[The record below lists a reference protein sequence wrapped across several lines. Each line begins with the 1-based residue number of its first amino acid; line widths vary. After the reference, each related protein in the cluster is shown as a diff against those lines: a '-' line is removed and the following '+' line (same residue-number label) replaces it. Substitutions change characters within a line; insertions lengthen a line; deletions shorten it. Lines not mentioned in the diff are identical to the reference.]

1 MNTVQ
6 YIVKRLE
13 ELGVNDFFGFPDGY
27 NANIAYDI
35 EKNQDTRWIGCTSPL
50 NAGYAADGYARIRG
64 YGALVTS
71 FGAGELSAINAIAG
85 AMAENVPIFHLSGFP
100 SADLINNKCLIHH
113 SFQDADYQKCIN
125 AYQSVTAAA
134 TLLTKENAKLEIDRL
149 LKTLVREKKPVYAA
163 IPEDIAQMEISD
175 RVISYDRISDK
186 KTLEEV
192 ASKIIEKIK
201 KSENPVILGDVL
213 IKRFD
218 AKIEFK
224 EFVEKTGFPATNFIA
239 GTNIINMDAP
249 NYIGGYFGN
258 NRNPIV
264 KKYLEE
270 TDCLIAVGV
279 IYNDVNSFG
288 QNLPYNINNHIAI
301 YGNYVY
307 IEGKRFDNVKMSD
320 VLEAVINLTETAN
333 MNFNKSTIGIKHQNI
348 GEANLTSSYLF
359 SRIQDF
365 IKENDIIF
373 SETGTSLFGSVQ
385 MKLPESVD
393 FQTQTL
399 WSSTGWATPAILGA
413 ALAKPQS
420 RVLLISGDGAHQQT
434 AIEVGNMIRCGIKPV
449 IIIINNKSY
458 AAGQFFSNG
467 LNNRFSDITQINYAK
482 FARIFEGDVW
492 ATKVNTA
499 EDFDKA
505 LRVTQIMNKL
515 CYIEACIDIADVPS
529 ASKEIIRTLKEK
541 FHTAQNQEIKID
553 NVFSSID
560 DVMLQT
566 SGEGM
571 EYETVVHKAFSE
583 ESEEEEQQNG

>member
-13 ELGVNDFFGFPDGY
+13 ELGVNDFFGFPDDY
-27 NANIAYDI
+27 NTNLIYDI
-35 EKNQDTRWIGCTSPL
+35 EKNPNTHWVSCTNPL

-71 FGAGELSAINAIAG
+71 FGAGELSAINSTAG
-85 AMAENVPIFHLSGFP
+85 AMAENVPIFYLSGFP
-100 SADLINNKCLIHH
+100 STDLINNKSLIHH
-113 SFQDADYQKCIN
+113 NFQDTDYQKFIN

-134 TLLTKENAKLEIDRL
+134 AFLTKENAKLEIDRL
-149 LKTLVREKKPVYAA
+149 LKTMVREKMPVYAA

-175 RVISYDRISDK
+175 RVISYDWISDK

-192 ASKIIEKIK
+192 AAKIVEKIK
-201 KSENPVILGDVL
+201 KSENPIILGDVL

-218 AKIEFK
+218 AKIEYK
-224 EFVEKTGFPATNFIA
+224 EFVEKTSIPTTNFLA

-279 IYNDVNSFG
+279 LNSDINSYG
-288 QNLPYNINNHIAI
+288 QNLPYDINNHIAI
-301 YGNYVY
+301 YGNCVY
-307 IEGKRFDNVKMSD
+307 IEGKRYDNVKMSE
-320 VLEAVINLTETAN
+320 VLEAVTNMAETLN
-333 MNFNKSTIGIKHQNI
+333 IVFNKSNIGIKHSDI
-348 GEANLTSSYLF
+348 GETKLTSSFLF
-359 SRIQDF
+359 ARIQDF

-373 SETGTSLFGSVQ
+373 SETGMSLFGSTQ

-393 FQTQTL
+393 FQVQTL

-420 RVLLISGDGAHQQT
+420 RVLLISGEGAHQQT
-434 AIEVGNMIRCGIKPV
+434 AIEIGNMIRCGIKPV

-458 AAGQFFSNG
+458 AAEQFFSNG
-467 LNNRFSDITQINYAK
+467 LTNNIGDVTQINYAK
-482 FARIFEGDVW
+482 FARVFEGDIW
-492 ATKVNTA
+492 ATKVDTA

-515 CYIEACIDIADVPS
+515 CYIEACIDFADVPS
-529 ASKEIIRTLKEK
+529 GSKEIIHTLKEK
-541 FHTAQNQEIKID
+541 FHIAQNHETNTD
-553 NVFSSID
+553 NVYSSVD
-560 DVMLQT
+560 DVLLQT
-566 SGEGM
+566 SNENM

-583 ESEEEEQQNG
+583 EPKEEQQNG

>member
-13 ELGVNDFFGFPDGY
+13 ELGVNDFFGFPDDY
-27 NANIAYDI
+27 NTNLIYDI
-35 EKNQDTRWIGCTSPL
+35 EKNPNTHWVGCTNPL

-71 FGAGELSAINAIAG
+71 FGAGELSAINSIAG
-85 AMAENVPIFHLSGFP
+85 AMAENVPIFHMSGLP
-100 SADLINNKCLIHH
+100 STDLINNKSLVHH
-113 SFQDADYQKCIN
+113 NFQDADYQKCIN

-134 TLLTKENAKLEIDRL
+134 AFLTKENAKLEIDRL
-149 LKTLVREKKPVYAA
+149 LKTMVREKKPVYAA

-175 RVISYDRISDK
+175 RVISYDWISDK

-192 ASKIIEKIK
+192 AAKIIEKIK
-201 KSENPVILGDVL
+201 KSESPIILGDVL

-218 AKIEFK
+218 AKIEYK
-224 EFVEKTGFPATNFIA
+224 EFVEKTGIPTTNFIA

-270 TDCLIAVGV
+270 TDCLIAVGI
-279 IYNDVNSFG
+279 IYSDINSFG
-288 QNLPYNINNHIAI
+288 QNLPYDINNHIAI
-301 YGNYVY
+301 YGNCVY
-307 IEGKRFDNVKMSD
+307 IEGKRYDNVKMPE
-320 VLEAVINLTETAN
+320 VLEAVANLAETSN
-333 MNFNKSTIGIKHQNI
+333 IMFNKSSIGIKNPDI
-348 GEANLTSSYLF
+348 GEAKLTSSYLF
-359 SRIQDF
+359 ARIQDF

-393 FQTQTL
+393 FQVQPL

-420 RVLLISGDGAHQQT
+420 RVLLISGEGAHQQT
-434 AIEVGNMIRCGIKPV
+434 AVEIGNMIRCGIKPV
-449 IIIINNKSY
+449 VIIINNKSY
-458 AAGQFFSNG
+458 AVEQFFSNG
-467 LNNRFSDITQINYAK
+467 SSNNAGDITQINYAK
-482 FARIFEGDVW
+482 FARVFEGDIW
-492 ATKVNTA
+492 ATKVDTA

-515 CYIEACIDIADVPS
+515 CYIEACVDIADVPT
-529 ASKEIIRTLKEK
+529 ASKEIIHTLKEK
-541 FHTAQNQEIKID
+541 FHIVQNHETNTD
-553 NVFSSID
+553 NVYSSVD
-560 DVMLQT
+560 DVLLQT
-566 SGEGM
+566 SEENM

-583 ESEEEEQQNG
+583 ESKEEQQNG